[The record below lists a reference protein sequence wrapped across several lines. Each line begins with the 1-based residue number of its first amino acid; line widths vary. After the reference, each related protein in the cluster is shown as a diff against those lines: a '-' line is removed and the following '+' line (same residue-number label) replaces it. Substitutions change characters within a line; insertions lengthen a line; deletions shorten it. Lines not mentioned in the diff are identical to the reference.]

1 MKLKNKVALVT
12 GAGRGIGEA
21 IANSFAQ
28 EGAAV
33 MLVSRTES
41 EVAAVASRITARG
54 GRAGAIAGD
63 VSRPDDVE
71 RIASRTRTAF
81 GPIDVLVNSAGVYG
95 PIGPMW
101 KADVEQW
108 VDALKTNL
116 VGTFLCCRTVL
127 PEMIERR
134 NGRIINL
141 AGGGAASPVP
151 RFSAYAC
158 SKAAVARLTETLA
171 EEVREYGVSVNAIAP
186 GLIDTKLQDR
196 VLEAGPDAGD
206 LFDRINRLRAEG
218 KGGVSPEIPAAL
230 AVFLASDASAGL
242 TGRLIAAPHDGW
254 EKWDA
259 NKIERVMETPWFTV
273 RRIDPFTLKSFA
285 GKSLDD

>member
-1 MKLKNKVALVT
+1 
-12 GAGRGIGEA
+12 
-21 IANSFAQ
+21 
-28 EGAAV
+28 